1 MSMRLARH
9 HSGPCVTVAVL
20 AVLLALAPPAVAQA
34 PAGPAPAVGTVV
46 VAMRDVTQTAAYV
59 GRVQAMDKV
68 DLRARI
74 VGFLENRLFQEG
86 QRVEKDAPLFVIEQ
100 APYKAVVAQREA
112 ALASA
117 QATLKNADLQVSR
130 GRELVR
136 TNNIPQATLD
146 QRIADQGNAAAA
158 VMEAEAAL
166 QSARIDLSYTGI
178 YAPFAGRI
186 GRSNFSVGNVVG
198 PDSGILATLVSTDPM
213 HIYFPMP
220 QRSVVQYQRTA
231 EASGVRPPRV
241 RVLLTRADG
250 SRYPHAGELD
260 FADVQVDRG
269 TDTLT
274 LRATIPNPDVL
285 LFDGEFANI
294 TLEGATPER
303 ALVIPQAAL
312 LSDQSGTFV
321 FVVENGRAVPKR
333 VKLGQRLGAEISVT
347 EGLTEGAQV
356 IVEGIQR
363 VRPNAPVQAT
373 PAQAMPR
380 G

>member
-1 MSMRLARH
+1 MRLARRH
-9 HSGPCVTVAVL
+9 AGSC
-20 AVLLALAPPAVAQA
+20 LALALLAALSAAPPAAAQA
-34 PAGPAPAVGTVV
+34 PAAPAPSVGTVV
-46 VAMRDVTQTAAYV
+46 VQLRDVTQTAAYV

-68 DLRARI
+68 DLRARV

-86 QRVEKDAPLFVIEQ
+86 QKVEKDAPLFVIEQ
-100 APYKAVVAQREA
+100 APYKAIVAQREA

-146 QRIADQGNAAAA
+146 QRIADQGNAAAT
-158 VMEAEAAL
+158 VLEAEAAL

-186 GRSNFSVGNVVG
+186 GRANLSVGNVVG
-198 PDSGILATLVSTDPM
+198 PESGVLATLVSTDPM
-213 HIYFPMP
+213 QIYFPMP
-220 QRSVVQYQRTA
+220 QRSVVQYQRA
-231 EASGVRPPRV
+231 MEATGVRPPKV

-274 LRATIPNPDVL
+274 LRAVIPNPDVL

-312 LSDQSGTFV
+312 LSDQSGAFV
-321 FVVENGRAVPKR
+321 FVVENGRAVAKR
-333 VKLGQRLGAEISVT
+333 VKLGQRLGAEIAIT
-347 EGLTEGAQV
+347 EGLTEGAMV

-363 VRPNAPVQAT
+363 VRPGAPVQAT
-373 PAQAMPR
+373 PAQAAPR
-380 G
+380 S

>member
-1 MSMRLARH
+1 MRLARRH
-9 HSGPCVTVAVL
+9 AGSC
-20 AVLLALAPPAVAQA
+20 LALALVAALSAAPPAAAQA
-34 PAGPAPAVGTVV
+34 PAAPAPAVGTVAV
-46 VAMRDVTQTAAYV
+46 QLRDVTQTAAYV

-68 DLRARI
+68 ELRARV

-86 QRVEKDAPLFVIEQ
+86 QKVEKDAPLFVIEQ

-117 QATLKNADLQVSR
+117 QATLTNADLQVRR

-158 VMEAEAAL
+158 VLEAEAAL

-186 GRSNFSVGNVVG
+186 GRSSFSVGNVVG
-198 PDSGILATLVSTDPM
+198 PDSGVLATLVSVDPM
-213 HIYFPMP
+213 QVYFPVP
-220 QRSVVQYQRTA
+220 QRAVIAYQRQMA
-231 EASGVRPPRV
+231 ERGTDGSAARV
-241 RVLLTRADG
+241 RVTRADG
-250 SRYPHAGELD
+250 SVYPHVGRID
-260 FADVQVDRG
+260 FSDVQVDRG

-274 LRATIPNPDVL
+274 LRASIPNPDGQL
-285 LFDGEFANI
+285 TDGEFANI
-294 TLEGATPER
+294 TLEGATPDR

-312 LSDQSGTFV
+312 LSDQSGSFV
-321 FVVENGRAVPKR
+321 FVVENGRAVAKR
-333 VKLGQRLGAEISVT
+333 VKLGQRLGAEIAIT
-347 EGLTEGAQV
+347 EGLTEGALV

-363 VRPNAPVQAT
+363 VRPGAPVQAT
-373 PAQAMPR
+373 PAQAAPR